1 MDNVSGTGTGCGGKA
16 GRKADVGRRIDFGPA
31 PFVVNVNQAAR
42 ENDNFRRALWTGN
55 HLQMTLMSIPPGGD
69 IGVERH
75 PQLDQTIRVEEGQ
88 GRVMMGRSR
97 ENWELQRMV
106 GPGCVVFIP
115 AGAWHNL
122 VNTESRP
129 LKLSSV
135 YAPPQHPW
143 GTVHKT
149 KEEAMEHEH

>member
-1 MDNVSGTGTGCGGKA
+1 MDNVSNTGCGGKP
-16 GRKADVGRRIDFGPA
+16 GQRIDFGPA

-42 ENDNFRRALWTGN
+42 ENRNFRRALWTGN

-75 PQLDQTIRVEEGQ
+75 TQLDQTIRVEEGH
-88 GRVMMGRSR
+88 GRVMMGRNR

-106 GPGCVVFIP
+106 GPGFAIFIP
-115 AGAWHNL
+115 AGTWHNL
-122 VNTESRP
+122 VNTERRP

-143 GTVHKT
+143 GTVHRT
-149 KEEAMEHEH
+149 KEEAMEHEY